1 MSEGK
6 IINHGFETQAE
17 IIEGVKKSVEAIK
30 KTLGP
35 SGKAVCISGFTGPEV
50 SRDGATVAKSIS
62 FKNQLQNTGAIFVK
76 KCCRSNRKISR

>member
-35 SGKAVCISGFTGPEV
+35 SGKAVCI
-50 SRDGATVAKSIS
+50 
-62 FKNQLQNTGAIFVK
+62 
-76 KCCRSNRKISR
+76 